1 MFAYFVVSIRVSA
14 KTTRQ
19 SFVTWTTSLVMN
31 QLPKPIGR
39 LNFLGRYILA
49 AVTIFALEIIF
60 EWAFYFCV
68 KSGKENLAAIFS
80 FGAVFVVIIL
90 FWFLCFIRFIIIAR
104 LVSIGLNR
112 WYALLLLLPFA
123 NFVFLLFLLFCPA
136 DKFAQL
142 QRVQTESNSAN
153 NSPSPC

>member
-1 MFAYFVVSIRVSA
+1 
-14 KTTRQ
+14 
-19 SFVTWTTSLVMN
+19 MN

-49 AVTIFALEIIF
+49 AITIFASEIIF
-60 EWAFYFCV
+60 EWAYYFCA
-68 KSGKENLAAIFS
+68 KSGKENLPAIFS
-80 FGAVFVVIIL
+80 FGAVFIVIFL

-112 WYALLLLLPFA
+112 WYALLLLLPFV

-136 DKFAQL
+136 GKF
-142 QRVQTESNSAN
+142 VHVKEIQTAPNSAVGN
-153 NSPSPC
+153 PPPC